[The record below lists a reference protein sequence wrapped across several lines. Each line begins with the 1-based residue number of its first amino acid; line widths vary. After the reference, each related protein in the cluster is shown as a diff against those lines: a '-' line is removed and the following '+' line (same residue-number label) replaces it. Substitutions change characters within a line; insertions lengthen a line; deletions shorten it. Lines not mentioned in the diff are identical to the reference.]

1 MSGRLSD
8 ADAAFIRLFEGNEE
22 AYGADEGGCV
32 RADPPWEAHL
42 AGDTPMGVYPVKVY
56 DETSPG
62 PLAHAFVC
70 RWGCVDLDVKSEK
83 KPSGDYATEKEASVA
98 AWNLVKVLAALD
110 IAGFVERTRSKGR
123 HVWVFAEQWVPAADM
138 RRALLVACGI
148 AEVTV
153 REVNPKQER
162 LDEGQLGNY
171 VRLPYPGVAIN
182 HDADRQVMVRP
193 GLHVP
198 YDYETFVADAEAS
211 QVSLDTLRSV
221 SRYYE
226 PTQKAESRDTYEP
239 YTGDLLKLARKLGGR
254 GYVVF
259 KNGPVTGDRSAALQ
273 YVAHYAFE
281 GDLTYDQAFTLV
293 EDLDQRLGKYV
304 GRSDRDRRLHDIV
317 GRAYGR

>member
-1 MSGRLSD
+1 MRLSD

-32 RADPPWEAHL
+32 RGDPPWEAHL
-42 AGDTPMGVYPVKVY
+42 AGDTPMGVYPIKVY
-56 DETSPG
+56 DPTSPG
-62 PLAHAFVC
+62 PLASAFTVQ
-70 RWGCVDLDVKSEK
+70 WGCVDLDVKSAK
-83 KPSGDYATEKEASVA
+83 KPSGDYATEKDASVA

-110 IAGFVERTRSKGR
+110 IAAFVERTRSKGR
-123 HVWVFAEQWVPAADM
+123 HVWVFADQWVPAAAM
-138 RRALLVACGI
+138 RRALIVACKL
-148 AEVTV
+148 AEVTT

-211 QVSLDTLRSV
+211 LVSLRTLSDIAQHYV
-221 SRYYE
+221 PPLKSE
-226 PTQKAESRDTYEP
+226 VPTSPVET
-239 YTGDLLKLARKLGGR
+239 YTGDLLKLARRLGGR
-254 GYVVF
+254 GFVVF

-273 YVAHYAFE
+273 YIAHYAFE
-281 GDLTYDQAFTLV
+281 GDLTYDQAYTLV
-293 EDLDQRLGKYV
+293 EDLDQRVGKYV
-304 GRSDRDRRLHDIV
+304 GRSDREKRLHDIV